1 MQRRVV
7 ALLIGAAAVL
17 ILVVVLFIRVRAVA
31 SPPVV
36 SPADVI
42 AASRAASAAPPTTRP
57 SPLAPPQ
64 ARRQIGET
72 PDQGAGAD
80 QSPAELGSRASAGA
94 RARARLRGDGDRD
107 AEGDRGSL
115 PQDLAADTPP
125 EMVEKR
131 RAVSD
136 AYDTGDYETAFRSA
150 QDFLRFQADNEYVQR
165 VAAVS
170 ACAIG
175 DESSARMH
183 YEQMNESN
191 QRIVQVRCRRYGI
204 NL

>member
-17 ILVVVLFIRVRAVA
+17 ILVVVLFVRVRAVA
-31 SPPVV
+31 TPPVV
-36 SPADVI
+36 SPAEVI
-42 AASRAASAAPPTTRP
+42 AASRAASPGPAATRP
-57 SPLAPPQ
+57 SPLAPPR
-64 ARRQIGET
+64 ARGGVGDP
-72 PDQGAGAD
+72 PDQGARAD
-80 QSPAELGSRASAGA
+80 QIPVEVGARAVAGA
-94 RARARLRGDGDRD
+94 RARARLTGDEDPEGERGN
-107 AEGDRGSL
+107 L
-115 PQDLAADTPP
+115 PRDLAADTPP

-170 ACAIG
+170 ACALG

-183 YEQMNESN
+183 YEQMDQSN
-191 QRIVQVRCRRYGI
+191 RRIVQVRCRRYGI

>member
-17 ILVVVLFIRVRAVA
+17 VLVVVLFVRARAVV

-36 SPADVI
+36 SPAEVI
-42 AASRAASAAPPTTRP
+42 AASRAASAGPATTTR

-64 ARRQIGET
+64 ARTRRIVDGPGESGAT
-72 PDQGAGAD
+72 DQG
-80 QSPAELGSRASAGA
+80 PAEVGSRASAGA
-94 RARARLRGDGDRD
+94 RARARLRGDGDP
-107 AEGDRGSL
+107 EGDRGNL
-115 PQDLAADTPP
+115 PQDLPADTPP
-125 EMVEKR
+125 EMVEQR

-136 AYDTGDYETAFRSA
+136 AYDTGDYEAAFRGA
-150 QDFLRFQADNEYVQR
+150 QEFLRFQADNEYVQR

-183 YEQMNESN
+183 YEHMNDSN

-204 NL
+204 DL

>member
-17 ILVVVLFIRVRAVA
+17 VLVVVLFVRVRATA
-31 SPPVV
+31 TPPVV

-42 AASRAASAAPPTTRP
+42 AASSAAAAAPATPR

-64 ARRQIGET
+64 ARPRGIGDAPAE
-72 PDQGAGAD
+72 AGRAD
-80 QSPAELGSRASAGA
+80 QSPAEVGSRASAGA
-94 RARARLRGDGDRD
+94 RARARMGGDGD
-107 AEGDRGSL
+107 AEGERGNL
-115 PQDLAADTPP
+115 PQDLPADTPP

-136 AYDTGDYETAFRSA
+136 AYDTGDYETAFRGA
-150 QDFLRFQADNEYVQR
+150 QEFLRFQADNEYVQR